1 MGIGLKMYKTIF
13 ISIALVA
20 CAFGSPE
27 NAKPGEQAL
36 LQTETKPADA
46 QFYGAL
52 PWMMAG
58 GALGAGMFG
67 RNMGSGGAGMPQPM
81 QLPNMNMGQM
91 GMPQGMPGM
100 NMGQMG
106 GPQGMPPMPGMN
118 MGRMGAPQGMPPMM
132 GAPQGMPM
140 MNMMGP
146 FQQTYTSRL
155 PNMMQMPGMGGMAG
169 MGGMGGIPGFP
180 NMGALPGMGGI
191 PNMIQLPGSPGMEG
205 MGGLPNFLS
214 SLPNNDASI
223 SQNHMLLQAQA
234 NSQANAGA
242 GAGAGTQFY
251 GAASPLAV
259 GAGIGALAFNP
270 YLLGY
275 MAPYMLLGGLF

>member
-91 GMPQGMPGM
+91 GRPQGMPPMPGM

-118 MGRMGAPQGMPPMM
+118 IGQMGAPQGMPPMM
-132 GAPQGMPM
+132 
-140 MNMMGP
+140 NMMGP
-146 FQQTYTSRL
+146 FQQPYASRM

-169 MGGMGGIPGFP
+169 MGSMGGIPGFP

-251 GAASPLAV
+251 GAAAPLAV

-270 YLLGY
+270 YLVY
-275 MAPYMLLGGLF
+275 AMAPYMLLGGLF

>member
-100 NMGQMG
+100 NIGQMGGPQGMPPMPGMNMGQMG

-118 MGRMGAPQGMPPMM
+118 MG
-132 GAPQGMPM
+132 
-140 MNMMGP
+140 
-146 FQQTYTSRL
+146 
-155 PNMMQMPGMGGMAG
+155 QMRSTRNASDARDEHGTDGSSTRNASDDEHD
-169 MGGMGGIPGFP
+169 
-180 NMGALPGMGGI
+180 GALPTA
-191 PNMIQLPGSPGMEG
+191 LR
-205 MGGLPNFLS
+205 LS
-214 SLPNNDASI
+214 DA
-223 SQNHMLLQAQA
+223 QHD
-234 NSQANAGA
+234 ANAWYGWYGWHGQHGWHSRFPQHGRSARDGRHTQYDTAA
-242 GAGAGTQFY
+242 GFPRHGRNG
-251 GAASPLAV
+251 
-259 GAGIGALAFNP
+259 
-270 YLLGY
+270 
-275 MAPYMLLGGLF
+275 